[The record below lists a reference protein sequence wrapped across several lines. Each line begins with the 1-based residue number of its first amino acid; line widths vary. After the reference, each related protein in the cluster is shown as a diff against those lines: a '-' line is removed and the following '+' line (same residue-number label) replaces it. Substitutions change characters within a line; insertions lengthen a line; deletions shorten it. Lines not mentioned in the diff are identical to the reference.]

1 VPYTTNLRYSAKG
14 LNPECCPQNR
24 EEEEAKFTTQVA
36 KLEEEL
42 GSERRG
48 RDGEKRAAA
57 AAEVTI
63 AKRDAALASLSGER
77 DAACRERDAAC
88 RERDATLKQVGDAQ
102 IVVVARAR
110 GELDAARAQ
119 VARTPRHNSP
129 FLKQHTLIH
138 PVREGLFWP
147 DDGDCRQVLRLE
159 GELSGERGEGRRL
172 AALADELRSKV
183 MSFASERDGNPTPYT
198 LHPTPYTLHPTPYTL
213 HPTPCTLKH
222 NSVHQCITLTYPPG
236 ATSEAHNLRSI
247 LEEAR
252 RGSQVAQRDLGI
264 VRAELDEARRSREG
278 LLRDVDALKDELA
291 SAKAERDKMRLFRE
305 EVLAERRR
313 RVEEMERCTRQVAIE
328 ILYLKP

>member
-1 VPYTTNLRYSAKG
+1 VPYTTNLRYSAKA
-14 LNPECCPQNR
+14 LNPECCPHNR

-36 KLEEEL
+36 RLEEEL

-63 AKRDAALASLSGER
+63 AQRDAALASLTSER
-77 DAACRERDAAC
+77 EAACRERDAAC
-88 RERDATLKQVGDAQ
+88 KERDAAFRERDAACKERDAAMKQVGDAQ
-102 IVVVARAR
+102 IVEVARAR

-119 VARTPRHNSP
+119 VVRTLRHNGP

-138 PVREGLFWP
+138 PVRGGLFLP

-213 HPTPCTLKH
+213 HPTPYT
-222 NSVHQCITLTYPPG
+222 
-236 ATSEAHNLRSI
+236 
-247 LEEAR
+247 
-252 RGSQVAQRDLGI
+252 
-264 VRAELDEARRSREG
+264 
-278 LLRDVDALKDELA
+278 
-291 SAKAERDKMRLFRE
+291 
-305 EVLAERRR
+305 
-313 RVEEMERCTRQVAIE
+313 
-328 ILYLKP
+328 